1 MSMTDPIA
9 DMLTRMRNGIMA
21 NFAKVDIPA
30 SGLKIGLA
38 KLLKEEGFIKNFKII
53 KDRKQGVLRVF
64 LKYNDDKTSVISG
77 LDRVSKPSLR
87 IYVKTDEIPRVL
99 NGLGVAI
106 ISTSKGVIT
115 DREAR
120 KLRVGGELICT
131 VW

>member
-1 MSMTDPIA
+1 MTDPIA
-9 DMLTRMRNGIMA
+9 DMLTRMRNGIIA

-38 KLLKEEGFIKNFKII
+38 KILKEEGFIKNFKII
-53 KDRKQGVLRVF
+53 KDRRQGVLRVF

-87 IYVKTDEIPRVL
+87 TYVKADEIPSVL

-106 ISTSKGVIT
+106 ISTSKGVVT
-115 DREAR
+115 DREAK

>member
-9 DMLTRMRNGIMA
+9 DMLTRIRNGIMA
-21 NFAKVDIPA
+21 NFAKVDVPA

-38 KLLKEEGFIKNFKII
+38 KILKEEGFIKNFKII
-53 KDRKQGVLRVF
+53 KDRKQGVLRIF

-87 IYVKTDEIPRVL
+87 RYVKADEIPSVL
-99 NGLGVAI
+99 NGLGIAI

-120 KLRVGGELICT
+120 KLGVGGELICT

>member
-9 DMLTRMRNGIMA
+9 DMLTRMRNGIIA

-38 KLLKEEGFIKNFKII
+38 KILKEEGFIKNFKII
-53 KDRKQGVLRVF
+53 KDRRQGVLRVF

-87 IYVKTDEIPRVL
+87 TYVKADEIPSVL

-106 ISTSKGVIT
+106 ISTSKGVVT
-115 DREAR
+115 DREAK